1 MSQDT
6 QLNPP
11 QKSTTNRTIITLAGG
26 LAAGMVLMALAVW
39 QLMPG
44 MMIVSYPS
52 KYHTVEETCVKLQEA
67 IKAEGWVSPAVR
79 NMNQAMAKHQVVHE
93 SPIRI
98 VELCKAPYAHEVL
111 SEKPEL
117 ATLMPCAY
125 GVYEGADGK
134 VYISAMNVGLMGKM
148 FGGVVAR
155 VMGGQV
161 AHDEHNILQRVARM

>member
-1 MSQDT
+1 
-6 QLNPP
+6 
-11 QKSTTNRTIITLAGG
+11 
-26 LAAGMVLMALAVW
+26 
-39 QLMPG
+39 
-44 MMIVSYPS
+44 
-52 KYHTVEETCVKLQEA
+52 
-67 IKAEGWVSPAVR
+67 
-79 NMNQAMAKHQVVHE
+79 MAKHQVVHE